1 MSTTT
6 AKGYRK
12 PTTGDRGWYT
22 DLEFNIDRIDAHSH
36 NGVDSAA
43 LPSTS
48 ITKITQDVL
57 AASWS
62 SLGEGNYKQT
72 LTLPTNFTFNDM
84 QVRFY
89 VNGGTMDGQE
99 VILSVKKVSASTFD
113 VYVNDNT
120 LALKAV
126 YG

>member
-1 MSTTT
+1 VATTT

-12 PTTGDRGWYT
+12 PSTGDRGWYT
-22 DLEFNIDRIDAHSH
+22 DLEFNIDRSDAHRH
-36 NGVDSAA
+36 DGVDSVT
-43 LPSTS
+43 LSSTI
-48 ITKITQDVL
+48 ITKTTQDAL
-57 AASWS
+57 AASWVAQ
-62 SLGEGNYKQT
+62 GEGTFKQT
-72 LTLPTNFTFNDM
+72 LTMPASFTFNDM

-99 VILSVKKVSASTFD
+99 VLLSVKKVSATTFD
-113 VYVNDNT
+113 IYTGDNT